1 MIPPA
6 GRDTDEEPGSQP
18 PQSQF
23 DHERWCHRD
32 RHQADQ
38 CDADDSREDK
48 EQLKHGMDYTAVSR
62 PRDPDQALDLDRGNS
77 KILDFLDS
85 SFGNTRPVRTVS
97 KIWSNTT
104 PG

>member
-1 MIPPA
+1 MGWIIPDELQCRRVMQEDPPGRNQPTPA
-6 GRDTDEEPGSQP
+6 SMLQP
-18 PQSQF
+18 ATLLPAF
-23 DHERWCHRD
+23 
-32 RHQADQ
+32 A
-38 CDADDSREDK
+38 
-48 EQLKHGMDYTAVSR
+48 MTISR